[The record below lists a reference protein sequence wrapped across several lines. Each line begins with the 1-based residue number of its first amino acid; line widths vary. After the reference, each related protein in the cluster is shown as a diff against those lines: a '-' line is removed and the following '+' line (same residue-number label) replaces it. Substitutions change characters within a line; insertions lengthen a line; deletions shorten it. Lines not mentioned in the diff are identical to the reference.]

1 MYEIL
6 SIHRG
11 IIGLAVFMFLTACS
25 TFSRAREE
33 NLSQVHP
40 GLSKQEL
47 IEIMGEPEKQEID
60 GPQERWQYVVMS
72 SDHRHDDPYTATF
85 EKGILTNWYF
95 NSPHH
100 EVNSDAQSKNSGGK
114 HHHNE

>member
-1 MYEIL
+1 MHKIL
-6 SIHRG
+6 TVHRV
-11 IIGLAVFMFLTACS
+11 ISGLAVVLLLSACS

-40 GLSKQEL
+40 GLSKVEL
-47 IEIMGEPEKQEID
+47 IEIMGEPEKQEII
-60 GPQERWQYVVMS
+60 GPQEKWQYVVMS

-100 EVNSDAQSKNSGGK
+100 EPSSESQSKNAGK